1 MAASQLKGGEWEIVC
16 CFKCAGSRRFA
27 AYTGQNEVLFDQ
39 PVILNSIED
48 LVTRSPVNTFD
59 LRFVHT
65 K

>member
-1 MAASQLKGGEWEIVC
+1 MCRLAPLRGIH
-16 CFKCAGSRRFA
+16 
-27 AYTGQNEVLFDQ
+27 GQNEVLFDQ
-39 PVILNSIED
+39 PVILNGIED